1 MSGQPTAIRSGHSVS
16 YETTPELPA
25 VDSQPIRGD
34 VKRTAGLQRPAASS
48 EKAKSE
54 GSSFFGRFW
63 SRPKAPAFLK
73 PVGRADEEAA
83 RKRAAMANTAAKA
96 STATK
101 MAGAGR

>member
-1 MSGQPTAIRSGHSVS
+1 MS

-34 VKRTAGLQRPAASS
+34 VKRTVDQQQPAARPG
-48 EKAKSE
+48 KAKSE
-54 GSSFFGRFW
+54 SSSFFGRFW

-73 PVGRADEEAA
+73 PVNRANEESA

-96 STATK
+96 STAAKT
-101 MAGAGR
+101 AGTGR